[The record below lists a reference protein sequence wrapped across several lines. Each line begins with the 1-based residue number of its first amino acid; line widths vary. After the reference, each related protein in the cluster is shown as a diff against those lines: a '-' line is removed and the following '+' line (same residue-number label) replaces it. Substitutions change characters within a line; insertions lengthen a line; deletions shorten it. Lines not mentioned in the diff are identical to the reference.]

1 MPTKQELEDYISV
14 LKNENSDL
22 RTRIRNEKSRVVKDA
37 EIRIKELENMPLKE
51 SELTLLRQY
60 YKRQME

>member
-1 MPTKQELEDYISV
+1 MPTKQELEDYIKELS
-14 LKNENSDL
+14 KENSEL
-22 RTRIRNEKSRVVKDA
+22 RKSLDEPGSPNIPK
-37 EIRIKELENMPLKE
+37 RIKELEAMPLKE

>member
-1 MPTKQELEDYISV
+1 MPTKQELEDYIAV

-22 RTRIRNEKSRVVKDA
+22 RTHIRNEKTRVAKDA
-37 EIRIKELENMPLKE
+37 KIRIKELEAMPLKE

>member
-1 MPTKQELEDYISV
+1 MPTKQELEDYIAV

-22 RTRIRNEKSRVVKDA
+22 RTHIRNEKTRVAKDA
-37 EIRIKELENMPLKE
+37 KIRIKELENMPLKE